1 MLQKLFCCKIL
12 QPLSKKGILISNK
25 GKQGGFSVELDKI
38 DKIKLIEIV
47 LATDNQIF

>member
-1 MLQKLFCCKIL
+1 MLQKLLL
-12 QPLSKKGILISNK
+12 QKFYNLFLRRGILISNK

-47 LATDNQIF
+47 LATDG